1 MEDEIIIDLQKLVLA
16 LRKNFKYIIVG
27 TIICVVFGVIY
38 LLLATPVYESSA
50 LLRIK
55 PPQDVDKSLLKSTP
69 LPDAQRS
76 RLLMTTYTEILK
88 SNTVISPVLEKM
100 QQVEKDEE
108 QGQHTKYKV
117 NVESVRDTDIVKLS
131 VQSNDPEK
139 AKQANDLIVKNFLHR
154 LTELSQTEDKKGRS
168 FIEKRRGIALK
179 NLNAAEKKLS
189 DFRKKNKYVDS
200 SVEIALIR
208 AQSEKIVC
216 DIDNNKLD
224 LIAAQ
229 AKLKEA
235 NSKLSE
241 LESSVPSND
250 IIAKYEQKISELTAK
265 RLEYIGK
272 YGEWHPDV
280 VQLDDE
286 LMTLK
291 ERLEAEI
298 ARISDLNIAI
308 KQEVLSA
315 KFENELAV
323 ENAQSRLQKLAKLD
337 EENTKQIRRLADLAR
352 QYEVLV
358 RDINSARDIYN
369 MLNRRLEEA
378 RVAEASFA
386 TEVQVLNPAALNQV
400 PIKPRKT
407 FTMILAVCI
416 GLFGSSGLVVCRE
429 IIKQN
434 SKNTSKTGDIT

>member
-1 MEDEIIIDLQKLVLA
+1 MGDEIIIDLQKLVLA
-16 LRKNFKYIIVG
+16 LRKNFKYIIGG
-27 TIICVVFGVIY
+27 TITCVVLGVIY
-38 LLLATPVYESSA
+38 LLLAIPVYESSA

-117 NVESVRDTDIVKLS
+117 NVDSVRDTDIVKLS
-131 VQSNDPEK
+131 VQSNDPDK

-208 AQSEKIVC
+208 AQSEKIVIN
-216 DIDNNKLD
+216 IDNNKLY
-224 LIAAQ
+224 LFAAQ

-250 IIAKYEQKISELTAK
+250 IIAQYEQKISELTAK

-286 LMTLK
+286 LVTLK

-323 ENAQSRLQKLAKLD
+323 EDAQSRLQKLAELD
-337 EENTKQIRRLADLAR
+337 EENTKQIRRWADLKR

-358 RDINSARDIYN
+358 RDIQSARDIYN

-386 TEVQVLNPAALNQV
+386 SEVQVLAPGSV
-400 PIKPRKT
+400 PEKPVKPRK
-407 FTMILAVCI
+407 ILVLGIAFCLGIFVSCGI
-416 GLFGSSGLVVCRE
+416 V
-429 IIKQN
+429 IIKEIT
-434 SKNTSKTGDIT
+434 SKNNTL